1 MKLKDLIG
9 VKIDQVELSIQ
20 NMGRELKISTNAME
34 LQIKVFVK
42 I

>member
-1 MKLKDLIG
+1 MKLKDLMR
-9 VKIDQVELSIQ
+9 VKIDQVELSTQ
-20 NMGRELKISTNAME
+20 NMGRELKISTNPME

>member
-1 MKLKDLIG
+1 MKWKDLIG
-9 VKIDQVELSIQ
+9 VKIDQVELSTQ

>member
-1 MKLKDLIG
+1 MKLKDLIR
-9 VKIDQVELSIQ
+9 VKIDQVELSTQ
-20 NMGRELKISTNAME
+20 SMGRELKISTNAME